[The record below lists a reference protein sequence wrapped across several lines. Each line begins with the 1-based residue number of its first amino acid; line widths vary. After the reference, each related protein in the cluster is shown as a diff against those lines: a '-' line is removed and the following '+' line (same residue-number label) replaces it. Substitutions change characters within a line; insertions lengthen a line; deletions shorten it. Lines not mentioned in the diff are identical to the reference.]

1 MTGFLHFVSENRL
14 KVKAQYPEKTHKE
27 VISELGSMW
36 SKMNVE
42 EKKPYETKAQ
52 ADKERYNREKAE
64 YENKKQAMAQKVE
77 DK

>member
-1 MTGFLHFVSENRL
+1 MTGFLHFITENRL

-42 EKKPYETKAQ
+42 ERKPYESKAQ
-52 ADKERYNREKAE
+52 ADKQRYNREKEE
-64 YENKKQAMAQKVE
+64 YEKKK
-77 DK
+77 

>member
-42 EKKPYETKAQ
+42 EKKPYETKA
-52 ADKERYNREKAE
+52 
-64 YENKKQAMAQKVE
+64 
-77 DK
+77 